1 MSDQCDIACHRLSF
15 SEEEMSEYEQLRESI
30 FKHLIKID
38 EQADGY
44 SFIFPNAEGQ
54 LLQYLG
60 KWIPFELKCCPFLK
74 IAIAVNHDDNV
85 RLDQDLWESRTFYC
99 MNFNY
104 IKTIFDEF
112 RVLFFSQ
119 HFGRKGQQ
127 K

>member
-85 RLDQDLWESRTFYC
+85 RLELSGPMGIKDFLLHELQLHQN
-99 MNFNY
+99 NF
-104 IKTIFDEF
+104 
-112 RVLFFSQ
+112 
-119 HFGRKGQQ
+119 
-127 K
+127 